1 MELLAQFGLWA
12 QGGGSDDWANIL
24 FVVVVAGL
32 WLLGALAKTMS
43 KKSSPPKPSDQKD
56 TPKERRLPG
65 ESWQER
71 LARKA
76 QEMQRR
82 IEEEAGLREPG
93 KPPRPARPAA
103 RGSPQAPGGKIT
115 VRSNSRGESVM
126 VYEPPQPQ
134 VSAQREPQVSRR
146 PEPQKTVTAAR
157 QRTAPRLELT
167 RQEGFEPIV
176 SGLPPIMAEPTETL
190 DPGRVQRKTQR
201 EPAGFEPTTLIDYSD
216 SDALKKAILHYEIL
230 GKPLAL
236 RDESERSS
244 TF

>member
-1 MELLAQFGLWA
+1 MGFLAQFGLLA
-12 QGGGSDDWANIL
+12 QGTGFEDWANIL
-24 FVVVVAGL
+24 FVAVLAIL
-32 WLLGALAKTMS
+32 WLLGALVKTIS
-43 KKSSPPKPSDQKD
+43 KKGAPRERAEQEGA
-56 TPKERRLPG
+56 PKEQRQPG

-76 QEMQRR
+76 HEMQRR

-93 KPPRPARPAA
+93 QPPQPVRPDAR
-103 RGSPQAPGGKIT
+103 RSPPAPGGKIT
-115 VRSNSRGESVM
+115 VRSDSKGESVL

-134 VSAQREPQVSRR
+134 VSAQREPPISRR

-157 QRTAPRLELT
+157 QHAAPKLELT
-167 RQEGFEPIV
+167 RQVGFEPMV
-176 SGLPPIMAEPTETL
+176 PGLPPIMAEPTETL
-190 DPGRVQRKTQR
+190 EPGRVQLKTQR

>member
-1 MELLAQFGLWA
+1 MMGFPAQFGLLA
-12 QGGGSDDWANIL
+12 QGFEDWANIL
-24 FVVVVAGL
+24 FVAVLAVL
-32 WLLGALAKTMS
+32 WLLGALVKTIS
-43 KKSSPPKPSDQKD
+43 KKGSPRGQSEQEDS
-56 TPKERRLPG
+56 PKERRRPG

-71 LARKA
+71 LVRKA

-93 KPPRPARPAA
+93 KSPQPVRQDTR
-103 RGSPQAPGGKIT
+103 RSPQAPRGKIT
-115 VRSNSRGESVM
+115 VRSDSKGESVL

-134 VSAQREPQVSRR
+134 VSAQREPPVGRQS
-146 PEPQKTVTAAR
+146 EAQKAVTAAR
-157 QRTAPRLELT
+157 QHKAPKLELS
-167 RQEGFEPIV
+167 RQEGFEPMI
-176 SGLPPIMAEPTETL
+176 SGLPPMRAKPTETL
-190 DPGRVQRKTQR
+190 VPGRVQLKTQR
-201 EPAGFEPTTLIDYSD
+201 ELAGFEPTTLIDYSD

>member
-1 MELLAQFGLWA
+1 MGFPAQFGLSA
-12 QGGGSDDWANIL
+12 QGTGFEDWANIL
-24 FVVVVAGL
+24 FVALLAVL
-32 WLLGALAKTMS
+32 WLLGALAKTIS
-43 KKSSPPKPSDQKD
+43 RKSSPPKPSDQED
-56 TPKERRLPG
+56 APKVRRLPG

-71 LARKA
+71 LVRKA

-103 RGSPQAPGGKIT
+103 RRSPQVPGGKIT

-134 VSAQREPQVSRR
+134 VSAQREPQVSRQ
-146 PEPQKTVTAAR
+146 PEAQKTVTAAR
-157 QRTAPRLELT
+157 QRTPRLELT

-190 DPGRVQRKTQR
+190 EPGRVQLKTQR